1 MSNGIPVSAI
11 TGKWEYIKYLEKTFF
26 SFTYGGD
33 CIGLAAAKATIK
45 KMEKKKVIDHLYKI
59 GGRLKKGM
67 NDLARIYNLEDMIAC
82 AGYPCRSVMTIKKIG
97 KYNRPLITKS
107 LLQQE
112 LMFRGVLWSQYH
124 SICYSHKEKHIDYSL
139 NAFEDAFK
147 KLGKIIKNN
156 KKIEN
161 NLLGKPCET
170 VFTRVADF
178 QAVATSQ
185 KN

>member
-1 MSNGIPVSAI
+1 MQ
-11 TGKWEYIKYLEKTFF
+11 Y
-26 SFTYGGD
+26 
-33 CIGLAAAKATIK
+33 K
-45 KMEKKKVIDHLYKI
+45 K
-59 GGRLKKGM
+59 
-67 NDLARIYNLEDMIAC
+67 
-82 AGYPCRSVMTIKKIG
+82 
-97 KYNRPLITKS
+97 PLITKS

-147 KLGKIIKNN
+147 KLSKIVKNN

>member
-1 MSNGIPVSAI
+1 
-11 TGKWEYIKYLEKTFF
+11 
-26 SFTYGGD
+26 
-33 CIGLAAAKATIK
+33 
-45 KMEKKKVIDHLYKI
+45 MEKKKVIDHLYKI

-97 KYNRPLITKS
+97 KYKKPLITKS